1 MKLPMLPHDK
11 ANHFVYGA
19 GIAATAEPFVGPE
32 LALVLGACFAVG
44 KEIYDLK
51 SGKGEPSVPDAVA
64 TLAGSVAVVGWTIIK
79 PLVLG

>member
-19 GIAATAEPFVGPE
+19 LITAAVEPMAGPE
-32 LALVLGACFAVG
+32 IALATGAAFAAG

-64 TLAGSVAVVGWTIIK
+64 TLVGSLAVVGYTIFGSII
-79 PLVLG
+79 